1 LDTVGS
7 RIKILLMEDDRDLG
21 ETLLDILEA
30 EGYDVTL
37 VYDGVEASEVSYQED
52 FDLYV
57 LDINVPTFSGIDLLR
72 ALREA
77 EDQTPT
83 IFISA
88 LVDIETMTEAF
99 KIGAEDYIKKPFFPE
114 ELLLRINRRFS
125 TQHSVLSHGDLLY
138 YPHRKELYR
147 GDERIHLSRGQR
159 ELFDFFIQNRGRD
172 LTKEEIFEATS
183 IGSIA
188 SLRVAITKLKQQ
200 TGLVIENLHGI
211 GYRIEV
217 G

>member
-1 LDTVGS
+1 
-7 RIKILLMEDDRDLG
+7 MEDDRDLG

>member
-1 LDTVGS
+1 MDTVGS